1 MLGWIRNA
9 TKSGER
15 LRKWRQPL
23 SRVPVVE
30 NRKFV
35 LIGGLHRS
43 GTTILHQL
51 LCDHPLA
58 SGLQDTGVP
67 RDEGQH
73 LQSVFPPAHRYGGPG
88 EFAFHLDAHLTENTE
103 LINLSNRDK
112 LLREWGAYYDL
123 EKSVWLE
130 KSPPNLIRS
139 RFLRQML
146 PNTTFVFIV
155 RHPIAVSLA
164 TEKWTSN
171 TIIER
176 LLHWLTAHT
185 IMLEDIESAD
195 DCLVFRYEDFVDD
208 PGKVLDL
215 ICNTAGIDRFVASR
229 KVEDRNRD
237 YLLDWQRQYGPEI
250 ETLQAI
256 LPVTNPVM
264 EHFGYSLSEP
274 FVQPDVMGNRLNG

>member
-1 MLGWIRNA
+1 M
-9 TKSGER
+9 
-15 LRKWRQPL
+15 
-23 SRVPVVE
+23 VE
-30 NRKFV
+30 DSKFV

-43 GTTILHQL
+43 GTTILHRL

-88 EFAFHLDAHLTENTE
+88 EFAFHLDAHLTENADM
-103 LINLSNRDK
+103 ISQPNRDK

-123 EKSVWLE
+123 EKPVWLE

-155 RHPIAVSLA
+155 RHPVAVSLA

-176 LLHWLTAHT
+176 LLHWLTAHS
-185 IMLEDIESAD
+185 IMLNDIDSAD
-195 DCLVFRYEDFVDD
+195 DCLVFRYEDFVHD

-215 ICNTAGIDRFVASR
+215 VCDTVGINRFVASR

-237 YLLDWQRQYGPEI
+237 YLLDWQRRYGSEI
-250 ETLQAI
+250 ETLQAV
-256 LPVTNPVM
+256 LPRTNPVL
-264 EHFGYSLSEP
+264 ERFGYTLSEP
-274 FVQPDVMGNRLNG
+274 FVHLDVKETRFNA